1 MVVES
6 IYISIGEVVVK
17 RLSDYIHREDK
28 SETYQ
33 RTINRKL
40 IINRSVNVEDQ
51 AITKY
56 YFQIPGVEDNE
67 LDNIRVA
74 ALKTTDLYLIDYYKI
89 PEVLSGK
96 EERNTWTLRRILAGQ
111 DYKPEITVD
120 GATQT
125 VFVTSDIEPG
135 PGIVYVNKDTGVMT
149 FGTIPSVADD
159 NIIIKYTPKYLVHII
174 SWGRTYIYNG
184 VLTYVLVCEEI

>member
-1 MVVES
+1 MVES
-6 IYISIGEVVVK
+6 IYISIGGVVVK

-56 YFQIPGVEDNE
+56 YFQIPGVEDSK
-67 LDNIRVA
+67 LDNIRIA

-89 PEVLSGK
+89 HELLSGDGVT
-96 EERNTWTLRRILAGQ
+96 NTWTLRRIIVSL
-111 DYKPEITVD
+111 DYIPEITVD
-120 GATQT
+120 SVAQT
-125 VFVTSDIEPG
+125 VVITNATDPVG
-135 PGIVYVNKDTGVMT
+135 GVVYVNESTGAMT
-149 FGTIPSVADD
+149 FGTIPLDVDD
-159 NIIIKYTPKYLVHII
+159 NIIIKYTPKYLIRIV
-174 SWGRTYIYNG
+174 SWDRTYIYNG
-184 VLTYVLVCEEI
+184 LLTYIVVCEET

>member
-67 LDNIRVA
+67 LDNI
-74 ALKTTDLYLIDYYKI
+74 
-89 PEVLSGK
+89 
-96 EERNTWTLRRILAGQ
+96 
-111 DYKPEITVD
+111 
-120 GATQT
+120 
-125 VFVTSDIEPG
+125 
-135 PGIVYVNKDTGVMT
+135 
-149 FGTIPSVADD
+149 
-159 NIIIKYTPKYLVHII
+159 
-174 SWGRTYIYNG
+174 
-184 VLTYVLVCEEI
+184 